1 MILTL
6 VSIVGLVLCFV
17 LFKMTDNEGWGLGAF
32 VFGILSLVVILSLII
47 NPVVVNGD
55 LVGFRAVQQTVSVA
69 RQNDAAM
76 SAYELAALQQKIV
89 DQNQWLAKQ
98 QYWARHPLTNW
109 FYPKGILVLGPIQ

>member
-6 VSIVGLVLCFV
+6 ASIVGLVLCLV
-17 LFKMTDNEGWGLGAF
+17 LFEVTDREWWAMGAF
-32 VFGILSLVVILSLII
+32 VFGVGFLVVVLFLIT
-47 NPVVVNGD
+47 NPVSVNGN
-55 LVGFRAVQQTVSVA
+55 LAGFRAVQQTVSVA